1 MFAPETQKLEHETV
15 MKMVACL
22 ALSHAQNKSVF
33 SVDSQHCVD
42 LDTFDTHSLR
52 HSIINI
58 GQDNNA
64 DN

>member
-33 SVDSQHCVD
+33 SV
-42 LDTFDTHSLR
+42 
-52 HSIINI
+52 
-58 GQDNNA
+58 
-64 DN
+64 